1 MKALLLRRTSR
12 VSGWEFLLIG
22 LLLSLIITVVHGE
35 RIQQNWSQYHWE
47 DQLFFD
53 HGHSFIHSLDHC
65 FTRPA
70 LWPGLYRPL
79 TTNCYYL
86 LGGWLFDHQIE
97 IYHAINIALYLLN
110 GLLFYR
116 LVCYLLAPLYALL
129 AAGLWVSRHAHA
141 ELITNSAEFQVL
153 AATSFALA
161 ALALFAHAVGRH
173 QPLATMLVYGF
184 MILALLS
191 KEASV
196 AVAAILPIH
205 RWLFTHPFR
214 WPYLIGPL
222 VVAGGW
228 LLAFL
233 TVLRGISNHQATG
246 FHYTVDP
253 GMALYSMAIHFWSF
267 FNLLTPRQGDVVLP
281 APVQAM
287 AAAPS
292 GQAIVLLIILVTAL
306 LLVARRHLTQEG
318 RVLTLGHTFFLLGVL
333 PYSFF
338 TDRFFLR
345 YGYFCHL
352 GLALATAAL
361 AAWWVAYLS
370 RLRLG
375 AKPVD
380 QPTQGMDRL
389 G

>member
-1 MKALLLRRTSR
+1 MKARLLRRTSGA
-12 VSGWEFLLIG
+12 SGGEFLLIG
-22 LLLSLIITVVHGE
+22 LLLSLLITVVHGE

-53 HGHSFIHSLDHC
+53 HDRTFIHQLDHC

-86 LGGWLFDHQIE
+86 LGGWLFDHRIE
-97 IYHAINIALYLLN
+97 IYHAINVTLYLLN

-116 LVCYLLAPLYALL
+116 LACYLLAPIYALL

-141 ELITNSAEFQVL
+141 ELITNSAEFQAL

-161 ALALFAHAVGRH
+161 ALALFAHAVGQQQRW
-173 QPLATMLVYGF
+173 AGILVYGF
-184 MILALLS
+184 ILLALLS

-205 RWLFTHPFR
+205 RWLFTHTFR
-214 WPYLIGPL
+214 WPYLVGPL
-222 VVAGGW
+222 AIAGGW

-233 TVLRGISNHQATG
+233 TVLRGVSNHQVTG

-253 GMALYSMAIHFWSF
+253 GLVLYSMAIHFWSF
-267 FNLLTPRQGDVVLP
+267 FNLLVPRHGDVVLP

-292 GQAIVLLIILVTAL
+292 GQVAVLLVLILTAI
-306 LLVARRHLTQEG
+306 LLVARRRVAQEG
-318 RVLTLGHTFFLLGVL
+318 RVLALGHTFFLLGVL

-338 TDRFFLR
+338 TDRLFLR

-361 AAWWVAYLS
+361 AAWLVAYIQH
-370 RLRLG
+370 LRG
-375 AKPVD
+375 SVEPVD
-380 QPTQGMDRL
+380 QPTQRVDGL